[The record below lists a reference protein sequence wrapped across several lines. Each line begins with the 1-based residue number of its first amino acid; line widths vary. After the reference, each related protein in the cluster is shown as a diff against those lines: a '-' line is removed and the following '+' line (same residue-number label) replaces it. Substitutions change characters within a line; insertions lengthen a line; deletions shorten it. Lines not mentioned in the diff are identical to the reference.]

1 MKKSFLFQS
10 KQTSKLGSKIISD
23 RMKKFSLT
31 LFIDSER
38 ESGSKRE
45 QKEREIVKR
54 TGREND
60 AYRER
65 KRTERLTG

>member
-1 MKKSFLFQS
+1 MKKSFLVQS

-38 ESGSKRE
+38 EREREWKQERTKRKRDSEKNRKRE
-45 QKEREIVKR
+45 
-54 TGREND
+54 
-60 AYRER
+60 
-65 KRTERLTG
+65 